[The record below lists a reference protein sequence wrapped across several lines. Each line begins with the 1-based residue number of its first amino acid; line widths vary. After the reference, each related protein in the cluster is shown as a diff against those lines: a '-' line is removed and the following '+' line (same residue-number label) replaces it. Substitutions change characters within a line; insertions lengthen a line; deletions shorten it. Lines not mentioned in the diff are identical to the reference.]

1 MGAIMAAWRKWR
13 RPMLHET
20 ALEVNGPRASARRIK
35 AMVLRYFY
43 LIRGSVPRIIE
54 LMYWPLVQMLVWGFL
69 QTHLARS
76 TTMFEQAAGVL
87 IGAVLLWDILLRS
100 QFGFSLSFL
109 EEMWSRNLSNLLM
122 SPLRPGEYVLSLMV
136 ISLIRLF
143 IGLTPVVILASLF
156 FGFNLLSFGLPL
168 AAFFANLVFAGWTI
182 GLIANGVVIR
192 YGMGAESFTWVA
204 VFFLLPICCVYYPLA
219 TLPGWLQPVSMALPP
234 THVFEGMRALVIGKE
249 FRPDL
254 MLTAFVLNILY
265 FSAAYALFHIF
276 LHQAREKGSLMQIG
290 E

>member
-1 MGAIMAAWRKWR
+1 
-13 RPMLHET
+13 MLHE
-20 ALEVNGPRASARRIK
+20 AAMQVDGPRASARRIR

-43 LIRGSVPRIIE
+43 LIRGSLPRIVE

-76 TTMFEQAAGVL
+76 TSMFEQAAGVL

-122 SPLRPGEYVLSLMV
+122 SPLRPGEYVVSLMA

-143 IGLTPVVILASLF
+143 LGLLPVVILANVF
-156 FGFNLLSFGLPL
+156 FGFNLFSFGLAL

-204 VFFLLPICCVYYPLA
+204 VFFLLPISCVYYPLA
-219 TLPGWLQPVSMALPP
+219 TLPAWLQPISQSLPP
-234 THVFEGMRALVIGKE
+234 THVFEGMRALVLEKT

-254 MLTAFVLNILY
+254 MLTAMGLNLLY
-265 FSAAYALFHIF
+265 FGAAYLLFHIF
-276 LHQAREKGSLMQIG
+276 LQQARQKGSLMQIG

>member
-1 MGAIMAAWRKWR
+1 
-13 RPMLHET
+13 MLHE
-20 ALEVNGPRASARRIK
+20 ASLQVSGPRASLRRIK
-35 AMVLRYFY
+35 AMVLRYAY
-43 LIRGSVPRIIE
+43 LIMGSFPRIVE

-76 TTMFEQAAGVL
+76 TSMFEQAAGVL

-122 SPLRPGEYVLSLMV
+122 SPLRTGEYVLSLMA
-136 ISLIRLF
+136 ISIIRLF
-143 IGLTPVVILASLF
+143 IGLMPVVLLAKLF
-156 FGFNLLSFGLPL
+156 FGFNLFSFGLPL

-219 TLPGWLQPVSMALPP
+219 TLPGWLQPIAEALPP
-234 THVFEGMRALVIGKE
+234 THVFEGMRALVLAHE
-249 FRPDL
+249 LRPDL
-254 MLTAFVLNILY
+254 MLTALGLNLAY
-265 FSAAYALFHIF
+265 FSIAYLMLHYF
-276 LHQAREKGSLMQIG
+276 LWQARRQGSLMQIG

>member
-1 MGAIMAAWRKWR
+1 
-13 RPMLHET
+13 MLHET
-20 ALEVNGPRASARRIK
+20 ALDVNGPRASARRIK

-43 LIRGSVPRIIE
+43 LIRGSVPRIVE

-122 SPLRPGEYVLSLMV
+122 SPLRPGEYVVSLMV

-219 TLPGWLQPVSMALPP
+219 TLPGWLQPISMALPP

-254 MLTAFVLNILY
+254 MLTAFGLNILY

>member
-1 MGAIMAAWRKWR
+1 
-13 RPMLHET
+13 MLHEV
-20 ALEVNGPRASARRIK
+20 ALEVNGPRASARRIW
-35 AMVLRYFY
+35 AMVARYGY
-43 LIRGSVPRIIE
+43 LIKGSVPRIME
-54 LMYWPLVQMLVWGFL
+54 LMYWPLVQMMLWGFL

-76 TTMFEQAAGVL
+76 TTVYEQAAGLL

-122 SPLRPGEYVLSLMV
+122 SPLRPAEYVMSLMT
-136 ISLIRLF
+136 ISIIRLCL
-143 IGLTPVVILASLF
+143 GLVPVILLANLF
-156 FGFNLLSFGLPL
+156 FGFNLFSLGLAL

-182 GLIANGVVIR
+182 GLLANGVVIR

-204 VFFLLPICCVYYPLA
+204 VFTLLPLCCVYYPLS
-219 TLPGWLQPVSMALPP
+219 TLPGWLQPISRALPP
-234 THVFEGMRALVIGKE
+234 THVFEGMRALVIEKA

-254 MLTAFVLNILY
+254 MLTAFGLNLLY
-265 FSAAYALFHIF
+265 FSAAYLLFLYF
-276 LHQAREKGSLMQIG
+276 LGQARKKGTLMQIG

>member
-1 MGAIMAAWRKWR
+1 
-13 RPMLHET
+13 MLHE
-20 ALEVNGPRASARRIK
+20 AAMEVSGPRASARRIR
-35 AMVLRYFY
+35 AMVLRYLY
-43 LIRGSVPRIIE
+43 LIMGSLPRIVE

-76 TTMFEQAAGVL
+76 ASTFEQAAGVL

-122 SPLRPGEYVLSLMV
+122 SPLRPGEYVLSLMA

-143 IGLTPVVILASLF
+143 LGLLPVVILANVF
-156 FGFNLLSFGLPL
+156 FGFNLFSFGLAL

-219 TLPGWLQPVSMALPP
+219 TLPAWLQPISQSLPP
-234 THVFEGMRALVIGKE
+234 THVFEGMRALVLEKT

-254 MLTAFVLNILY
+254 MLTAMGLNLLY
-265 FSAAYALFHIF
+265 FGAAYLLFHIF
-276 LHQAREKGSLMQIG
+276 LHQARQKGSLMQIG